1 MADEQIIILDDNL
14 FFIALISGQLEKSG
28 IKFTSLSSQTDLD
41 QKLLKSAA
49 VAIVNLNAT
58 RFDPLSGIGQL
69 KQTAGTRI
77 LGFCGHGQAD
87 LMEKGKSAG
96 CDWVVP
102 NSVVA
107 KKLVEFLQKQGLLSA
122 QGASSTKTLTDISRG
137 DIISRP

>member
-14 FFIALISGQLEKSG
+14 FFITLISGQLEKSG
-28 IKFTSLSSQTDLD
+28 MRFTSLSSQTDLE

-49 VAIVNLNAT
+49 LAIVNLNAT
-58 RFDPLSGIGQL
+58 RFDPLAMIGQL
-69 KQTAGTRI
+69 KQTNEIKI

-87 LMEKGKSAG
+87 LMEKGKAAG

-107 KKLVEFLQKQGLLSA
+107 KRLGHFLKLHNLLSPQNSA
-122 QGASSTKTLTDISRG
+122 VPQ
-137 DIISRP
+137 RP